1 MRVDPLEP
9 RHVFPVELPLKERK
23 VLRKVRGALAR
34 HLVRVRVRVGLGQ
47 GWG

>member
-1 MRVDPLEP
+1 MRVDPIEP
-9 RHVFPVELPLKERK
+9 RQVLPVQLPLKERK